1 MKNNKIFRVTASI
14 LAVVLILTASITPAL
29 AWDYDPYLGM
39 EYDYSEKGIINLEIP
54 DTYYYGGADEYAG
67 YCHCS
72 YFMINGKTA
81 HCCWT
86 NMWAPIAQTDSKTK
100 YYIGNH
106 AMRAKAIY
114 YFAYANSATPSGRED
129 KIASGMPTSFLGQPI
144 TYYKDY
150 VQAVT
155 EYARTHHSI
164 SGEWDYN
171 DYNDDIMAYIVSH
184 LMMDDM
190 QNGGEGIRIA
200 NGYYAISPY
209 SDLVYATEKLV
220 DDILYNDSVMNL
232 VPNVPNAYRVFYCF
246 PDRESGYNMQSQGLM
261 AIEGAPT
268 GGFMI
273 DKRSTNGTIT
283 DGSDCYSY
291 EGAEFEVYTN
301 SNATGKIKTLVTDQG
316 GYAEID
322 GLTPGT
328 YYFKETVAP
337 KGYKLNPDIFSVT
350 VSAGDSPSDNPVIV
364 YDEPLND
371 PASLMLFKN
380 DPDHIEKDDN
390 GNDVKKGIP
399 GVKFELKYYDVDPET
414 ASSLADLADNTPKRT
429 WILQTDSDGYA
440 ALEKEW
446 KIGGDDFYYTEYDSN
461 RTPLGA
467 PCVPLGCLTLQEIE
481 TAPGYVIDN
490 TVRFAKVTQSMAEN
504 NELVKFSGT
513 DLVNDSVD
521 YPNRQTT
528 TVVSK
533 KSVTTQEEL
542 PGAHLKVTDKN
553 GTVKD
558 EWVSTTESHTI
569 KGLTVG
575 ETYTLTETIAPDGYA
590 TSSSVDFTVLDGGKT
605 TEVTMYDDVTKYKFI
620 KVDGKGVPLKGAV
633 LRVEELT
640 DSKDKFVEEWTTDG
654 TDHEINGKLVV
665 GKTYRFSEIKAPNGY
680 PLAAPID
687 FNVSDDSFTHTLTMK
702 NIITKTNVSKK
713 SITTQKE
720 LPGAYLVVK
729 NKNGKIVDEWTSTNE
744 EHLIEGLEPGE
755 TYILSETI
763 SPDGYIV
770 SSDVEFTVNADGT
783 VTNVE
788 MFDDTTKFSFIK
800 VDEDGKPV
808 EGAVLRIEEFK
819 GTVESENIA
828 TADEAS
834 PASEIW
840 EPVEGEEWTTDKD
853 GTPHEVNGKLV
864 VGKRYRLVEV
874 KAPKGYNL
882 ATPVEFTVEN
892 TAEPVEVTMVNTTTK
907 VNKTDITGD
916 KEVPGAKLIVR
927 DKDGNIVDEWISTD
941 EHHNVENLIEG
952 ETYTLEEIIPAPG
965 YVTADPIQ
973 FTVTKDGISTNV
985 TMKDAPTKIVVRK
998 LDDSN
1003 KPVSGAKLQIL
1014 DKDKKVIEEWTTD
1027 GKDHLIEAKLVVGE
1041 TYTLHE
1047 VSAPEGYE
1055 VAKDIEFTVKD
1066 TSEEQIV
1073 TMTDVYNGG
1082 SKISTPDQPTKSTTN
1097 QGGGST
1103 VQTGQ
1108 GSTYLMIALA
1118 VLMLSAAC
1126 IVFFR
1131 KKRGSKS
1138 DF

>member
-1 MKNNKIFRVTASI
+1 MKNNKIFRVITSI

-39 EYDYSEKGIINLEIP
+39 EYDYSEKGSIDLFVGTLSNNEA
-54 DTYYYGGADEYAG
+54 YYYGGSNYYPQN
-67 YCHCS
+67 YCH
-72 YFMINGKTA
+72 YYRINGKTA
-81 HCCWT
+81 YCCWA
-86 NMWAPIAQTDSKTK
+86 NMDAPKEQNSSITK
-100 YYIGNH
+100 YYVGNH
-106 AMRAKAIY
+106 TARAKAMY
-114 YFAYANSATPSGRED
+114 YFNWANSSTPTGRNE
-129 KIASGMPTSFLGQPI
+129 KIASGLPTTFLGKSI

-150 VQAVT
+150 VQAIT
-155 EYARTHHSI
+155 DYARANRL
-164 SGEWDYN
+164 SGEYN
-171 DYNDDIMAYIVSH
+171 YNNHNDDIMGYLIGH
-184 LMMDDM
+184 FTMDDM
-190 QNGGEGIRIA
+190 MNAGNGIHVTGQSLDP
-200 NGYYAISPY
+200 NSPIV
-209 SDLVYATEKLV
+209 LGVQKLI
-220 DDILYNDSVMNL
+220 DEILYNDTVMQK
-232 VPNVPNAYRVFYCF
+232 VPNVPDGARVFYCF
-246 PDRESGYNMQSQGLM
+246 PDRESGYNSYSQGLM
-261 AIEGAPT
+261 SIEAAPT

-283 DGSDCYSY
+283 DKSGCYSF
-291 EGAEFEVYTN
+291 EGAEFEVYA
-301 SNATGKIKTLVTDQG
+301 NANLTGKIKTLVTDKG

-337 KGYKLNPDIFSVT
+337 KGYKLNPDTFT
-350 VSAGDSPSDNPVIV
+350 VKVKAGDKPKDNSVPV
-364 YDEPLND
+364 YDEPYND
-371 PASLMLFKN
+371 PASLVLFKN
-380 DPDHIEKDDN
+380 DPDHIEKDEN

-399 GVKFELKYYDVDPET
+399 GVTFELSYYDVDPDT
-414 ASSLADLADNTPKRT
+414 ASSLADLGDKVPKRT
-429 WILQTDSDGYA
+429 WTIKTDSRGISRLDIA
-440 ALEKEW
+440 W
-446 KIGGDDFYYTEYDSN
+446 KVSGDDFYYQKNSSGQ
-461 RTPLGA
+461 LFGA
-467 PCVPLGCLTLQEIE
+467 PVIPIGCLTLKEIE

-490 TVRFAKVTQSMAEN
+490 TVRFARVTASMAEN
-504 NELVKFSGT
+504 HEQIKFSGT

-521 YPNRQTT
+521 YPNRQTETLISKRDIT
-528 TVVSK
+528 TE
-533 KSVTTQEEL
+533 EEL

-553 GTVKD
+553 GAVID
-558 EWVSTTESHTI
+558 EWVSTTEPHMI
-569 KGLTVG
+569 KGLAIG
-575 ETYTLTETIAPDGYA
+575 ESYTLTETIAPDGYA
-590 TSSSVDFTVLDGGKT
+590 TTSSVTFEISDTNRMVI
-605 TEVTMYDDVTKYKFI
+605 MYDDVTKYKFI
-620 KVDGKGVPLKGAV
+620 KVDGNGVPLKGAV

-680 PLAAPID
+680 SLAAPID

-729 NKNGKIVDEWTSTNE
+729 DKNGKIVDEWTSTNE

-834 PASEIW
+834 PATEIW

-882 ATPVEFTVEN
+882 ATPIEFTVEN

-998 LDDSN
+998 LDESN

-1047 VSAPEGYE
+1047 VSAPDGYE

-1066 TSEEQIV
+1066 TADEQIV
-1073 TMTDVYNGG
+1073 TMTDKAVV
-1082 SKISTPDQPTKSTTN
+1082 KVSTPDQPTKSSTT
-1097 QGGGST
+1097 GGST

-1108 GSTYLMIALA
+1108 GSTYLMIAVA
-1118 VLMLSAAC
+1118 VLMISAAC
-1126 IVFFR
+1126 IMFFR
-1131 KKRGSKS
+1131 KKNSVK
-1138 DF
+1138 

>member
-1 MKNNKIFRVTASI
+1 MKNNKTFRVMTSI
-14 LAVVLILTASITPAL
+14 LAVILILTASITPAL

-39 EYDYSEKGIINLEIP
+39 EYDYSEKGNINVEIV
-54 DTYYYGGADEYAG
+54 DTYNYGGYTGSSSIG
-67 YCHCS
+67 YCE
-72 YFMINGKTA
+72 YFLINGKTA
-81 HCCWT
+81 HCCWS
-86 NMWAPIAQTDSKTK
+86 NMWAPISSNDSHTK
-100 YYIGNH
+100 YFIGNH
-106 AMRAKAIY
+106 AARAKAIY
-114 YFAYANSATPSGRED
+114 YFSYANSSTPSARNE
-129 KIASGMPTSFLGQPI
+129 KIASGMPTSFLGNNI

-150 VQAVT
+150 IQAVID
-155 EYARTHHSI
+155 YARDNQNVD
-164 SGEWDYN
+164 GEVNYN
-171 DYNDDIMAYIVSH
+171 NLNDDVMAYIVSH
-184 LMMDDM
+184 IVLDDM
-190 QNGGEGIRIA
+190 MNGG
-200 NGYYAISPY
+200 NGFRSADRVISVY
-209 SDLVYATEKLV
+209 SSLLYGAQKLV
-220 DDILYNDSVMNL
+220 DDILYNDSVMNC
-232 VPNVPNAYRVFYCF
+232 VPNVPSEYRVFYCF
-246 PDRESGYNMQSQGLM
+246 PDRESGHNMQSQGLM
-261 AIEGAPT
+261 SIEGVPA

-301 SNATGKIKTLVTDQG
+301 SNATGKIKTLVTNQG

-399 GVKFELKYYDVDPET
+399 GVKFELSYYDVDPET
-414 ASSLADLADNTPKRT
+414 ASSLADLADKTPKRVWT
-429 WILQTDSDGYA
+429 IKTDKRGYA
-440 ALEKEW
+440 TLDTDW
-446 KIGGDDFYYTEYDSN
+446 KVSGDDFYYTDYDSN
-461 RTPLGA
+461 RNPLGI
-467 PCVPLGCLTLQEIE
+467 PCIPLGCLTLQEIE

-605 TEVTMYDDVTKYKFI
+605 TEVVMYDDVTKYKFI

-680 PLAAPID
+680 SLAAPID
-687 FNVSDDSFTHTLTMK
+687 FKVSDDSFTHTLTMK

-729 NKNGKIVDEWTSTNE
+729 DKNGKIVDEWTSTNE

-834 PASEIW
+834 PATEIW

-882 ATPVEFTVEN
+882 ATPIEFTVEN
-892 TAEPVEVTMVNTTTK
+892 TAKPVEVTMVNTTTK

-1014 DKDKKVIEEWTTD
+1014 DKDKRVIEEWTTD

-1047 VSAPEGYE
+1047 VSAPDGYE

-1066 TSEEQIV
+1066 TADEQIV
-1073 TMTDVYNGG
+1073 TMTDKAVV
-1082 SKISTPDQPTKSTTN
+1082 KVSTPDQPTKSSTT
-1097 QGGGST
+1097 GGST

-1108 GSTYLMIALA
+1108 GSTYLMIAIA
-1118 VLMLSAAC
+1118 VLMISAAC
-1126 IVFFR
+1126 IMFFR
-1131 KKRGSKS
+1131 KKNSVK
-1138 DF
+1138 

>member
-1 MKNNKIFRVTASI
+1 MKNNKIFRVITSI

-39 EYDYSEKGIINLEIP
+39 EYDYSEKGSIDLFVGTLSNNEA
-54 DTYYYGGADEYAG
+54 YYYGGSNYYPQN
-67 YCHCS
+67 YCH
-72 YFMINGKTA
+72 YYRINGKTA
-81 HCCWT
+81 YCCWA
-86 NMWAPIAQTDSKTK
+86 NMDAPKEQNSSITK
-100 YYIGNH
+100 YYVGNH
-106 AMRAKAIY
+106 TARAKAMY
-114 YFAYANSATPSGRED
+114 YFNWANSSTPTGRNE
-129 KIASGMPTSFLGQPI
+129 KIASGLPTTFLGKSI

-150 VQAVT
+150 VQAIT
-155 EYARTHHSI
+155 DYARANRL
-164 SGEWDYN
+164 SGEYN
-171 DYNDDIMAYIVSH
+171 YNNHNDDIMGYLIGH
-184 LMMDDM
+184 FTMDDM
-190 QNGGEGIRIA
+190 MNAGNGIHVTGQSLDP
-200 NGYYAISPY
+200 NSPIV
-209 SDLVYATEKLV
+209 LGVQKLI
-220 DDILYNDSVMNL
+220 DEILYNDTVMQK
-232 VPNVPNAYRVFYCF
+232 VPNVPDGARVFYCF
-246 PDRESGYNMQSQGLM
+246 PDRESGYNSYSQGLM
-261 AIEGAPT
+261 SIEAAPT

-283 DGSDCYSY
+283 DKSGCYSF
-291 EGAEFEVYTN
+291 EGAEFEVYA
-301 SNATGKIKTLVTDQG
+301 NANLTGKIKTLVTDKG

-337 KGYKLNPDIFSVT
+337 KGYKLNPDTFT
-350 VSAGDSPSDNPVIV
+350 VKVKAGDKPKDNSVPV
-364 YDEPLND
+364 YDEPYND
-371 PASLMLFKN
+371 PASLVLFKN
-380 DPDHIEKDDN
+380 DPDHIEKDEN

-399 GVKFELKYYDVDPET
+399 GVTFELSYYDVDPDT
-414 ASSLADLADNTPKRT
+414 ASSLADLGDKVPKRT
-429 WILQTDSDGYA
+429 WTIKTDSRGISRLDIA
-440 ALEKEW
+440 W
-446 KIGGDDFYYTEYDSN
+446 KVSGDDFYYQKNSSGQ
-461 RTPLGA
+461 LFGA
-467 PCVPLGCLTLQEIE
+467 PVIPIGCLTLKEIE

-490 TVRFAKVTQSMAEN
+490 TVRFARVTASMAEN
-504 NELVKFSGT
+504 HEQIKFSGT

-521 YPNRQTT
+521 YPNRQTETLISKRDIT
-528 TVVSK
+528 TE
-533 KSVTTQEEL
+533 EEL

-553 GTVKD
+553 GAVID
-558 EWVSTTESHTI
+558 EWVSTTEPHMI
-569 KGLTVG
+569 KGLAIG
-575 ETYTLTETIAPDGYA
+575 ESYTLTETIAPDGYA
-590 TSSSVDFTVLDGGKT
+590 TTSSVTFEISDTNRMVI
-605 TEVTMYDDVTKYKFI
+605 MYDDVTKYKFI
-620 KVDGKGVPLKGAV
+620 KVDGNGVPLKGAV

-680 PLAAPID
+680 SLAAPID

-713 SITTQKE
+713 SITTQEE

-729 NKNGKIVDEWTSTNE
+729 DKNGKIVDEWTSTNE

-998 LDDSN
+998 LDESN

-1047 VSAPEGYE
+1047 VSAPDGYE

-1066 TSEEQIV
+1066 TADEQIV
-1073 TMTDVYNGG
+1073 TMTDKAVV
-1082 SKISTPDQPTKSTTN
+1082 KVSTPDQPTKSSTT
-1097 QGGGST
+1097 GGST

-1108 GSTYLMIALA
+1108 GSTYLMIAVA
-1118 VLMLSAAC
+1118 VLMISAAC
-1126 IVFFR
+1126 IMFFR
-1131 KKRGSKS
+1131 KKNSVK
-1138 DF
+1138 